1 MNYYEAVLKYYKPNG
16 SEDERRAVLTDLAM
30 TYGVEHIIIQLMVL
44 YRYICHK
51 RVSYNILADVQ
62 WIEDVKVLRV

>member
-1 MNYYEAVLKYYKPNG
+1 MNYYEAVLKDYKPNG
-16 SEDERRAVLTDLAM
+16 SEDERRDVLTDLAM

-51 RVSYNILADVQ
+51 MVSYNILADVK
-62 WIEDVKVLRV
+62 WLKM